1 MDEINLNENEAY
13 SSLRVFKTVKNN
25 AYGTIA
31 DQVSN
36 TVDDQEADY
45 ATIPE

>member
-13 SSLRVFKTVKNN
+13 SRVFKTVKNN
-25 AYGTIA
+25 AYGTIIA
-31 DQVSN
+31 DQVSS
-36 TVDDQEADY
+36 TADDQEADY

>member
-13 SSLRVFKTVKNN
+13 SRVFKTVKNN
-25 AYGTIA
+25 AYGTLA
-31 DQVSN
+31 DQGSS
-36 TVDDQEADY
+36 TADDQEAHY